1 MRRAPLRLLVLLALA
16 ACTPD
21 TSEQLKGALED
32 SLREK
37 LEARAR
43 PPAPVTA
50 PAPGESTRPQLLAN
64 KLGLYVAC
72 ISASRA
78 RAGAALDAAAA
89 LFDDKGR
96 LRAGA
101 RLPPDLLP
109 PEALDRCRK
118 AHKEGPHLQPAQPD
132 LEAAL
137 AAYAEALDRA
147 YSDVGDLAALLARD
161 LPRKERDAAA
171 APLRGRLVDAQAAWH
186 TAAPALTQAIDAAQ
200 DEIDAATLA
209 NVEERA
215 GKGLEYACRAF
226 VIRARPLARCLGEH
240 ADAAACEGAFFEV
253 EQAHGDL
260 HAQLAAARAAG
271 ATSFFWLDRFI
282 TSADELYSAAR
293 DLMKQARSGDARAGR
308 TRVVEEFADLQSDAR
323 KLNFELPA
331 APADE
336 PAP

>member
-1 MRRAPLRLLVLLALA
+1 MRRAPPLLLVLLALA

-21 TSEQLKGALED
+21 TSEHLKDALED
-32 SLREK
+32 TLREK

-43 PPAPVTA
+43 PAAPATA
-50 PAPGESTRPQLLAN
+50 PAPGESTRAQLLAN

-101 RLPPDLLP
+101 RLAPDLLL
-109 PEALDRCRK
+109 PESLDRCRK
-118 AHKEGPHLQPAQPD
+118 ALKEGPHLQPAQPD
-132 LEAAL
+132 LEAAQ
-137 AAYAEALDRA
+137 AAYTEALERA
-147 YSDVGDLAALLARD
+147 YRDIGELAEVVARD

-171 APLRGRLVDAQAAWH
+171 APLRGRLVDAQTAWLAA
-186 TAAPALTQAIDAAQ
+186 AAALATAIDAAQ

-209 NVEERA
+209 HVEERA

-260 HAQLAAARAAG
+260 HAQLATARAAG
-271 ATSFFWLDRFI
+271 ATSFFWLDRFV
-282 TSADELYSAAR
+282 TSADELYGAAR
-293 DLMKQARSGDARAGR
+293 DLMKQARSGDARLGR

-331 APADE
+331 AQSDE
-336 PAP
+336 PSP